1 MSNVDVQGLAYLE
14 KAIESLAGAEREC
27 ANRRYN
33 NCANRCYYAMFQA
46 AIAALIAAGIRPT
59 GDSDRWEHAFVQA
72 RFAGILIKRRKL
84 YSSDLADAFDNVQS
98 VRLTADYEVGAI
110 SEKAGERGLDK
121 ARRLVSDV
129 KERLL

>member
-14 KAIESLAGAEREC
+14 KAIESLAGAESEC

-59 GDSDRWEHAFVQA
+59 GDRDRWEHEFVQA
-72 RFAGILIKRRKL
+72 RFAGVLVKRRKL
-84 YSSDLADAFDNVQS
+84 YRSELVAAFNPVQATRLA
-98 VRLTADYEVGAI
+98 ADYDPGSVG
-110 SEKAGERGLDK
+110 EKEAGRSLAK
-121 ARRLVSDV
+121 AAMFVGNVR
-129 KERLL
+129 ERLL